1 MLQKRRMTMIKEQ
14 ILNKA
19 QTIYVQSVSSE
30 HSLGS
35 MTSENRIGV
44 INAIKLDVVDF
55 YTNHPNCSNKLELRY
70 FASSRE
76 VDREVNILSQ
86 DGDYFLDIYID
97 GDWIR
102 FDAFVTL
109 NGEAFRYVVRTH
121 CIEKD

>member
-1 MLQKRRMTMIKEQ
+1 MSKEQ

-19 QTIYVQSVSSE
+19 QTIYVQSVSSK

-35 MTSENRIGV
+35 MTSGNRIGV

-55 YTNHPNCSNKLELRY
+55 YTNHPNCSNKWELRD
-70 FASSRE
+70 FASLRE
-76 VDREVNILSQ
+76 VNREVNILSQ

-102 FDAFVTL
+102 FDSFFTL
-109 NGEAFRYVVRTH
+109 DGEAFRDIVRTH

>member
-1 MLQKRRMTMIKEQ
+1 MIKEQ